1 MHSTSTVRNHRFDSR
16 PESLQAVEFAEK
28 SGTRRRRAATGKT
41 KLTALNHLTR
51 LIHCDWCDHSNHPFD
66 EVRLQTPADCGVS
79 SRLDGSANCCPQK
92 SSFAQSV
99 CPWRSA
105 QRKQAPLRL
114 TPAGALIQTVS
125 NSTHPIQD
133 LGDLPPPPDSDS
145 STPASASASSVS
157 SAEPVPELPI
167 WAMLLLC
174 FAGLGLAR
182 FKRGRK
188 DRLSPGIE

>member
-1 MHSTSTVRNHRFDSR
+1 VLSAKVIVYAIGL
-16 PESLQAVEFAEK
+16 SLALGAGEASAAQA
-28 SGTRRRRAATGKT
+28 
-41 KLTALNHLTR
+41 
-51 LIHCDWCDHSNHPFD
+51 D
-66 EVRLQTPADCGVS
+66 
-79 SRLDGSANCCPQK
+79 
-92 SSFAQSV
+92 
-99 CPWRSA
+99 
-105 QRKQAPLRL
+105 
-114 TPAGALIQTVS
+114 PAGVLVQTVS

-145 STPASASASSVS
+145 AAPASASSVS

-182 FKRGRK
+182 LKRGRK